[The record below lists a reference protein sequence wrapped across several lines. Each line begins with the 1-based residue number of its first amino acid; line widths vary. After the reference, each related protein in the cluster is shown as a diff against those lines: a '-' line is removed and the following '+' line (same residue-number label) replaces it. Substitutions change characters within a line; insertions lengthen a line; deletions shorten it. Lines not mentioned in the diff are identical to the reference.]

1 MERVWRNNN
10 MIDTKSQPQYPLFL
24 QCSKSEF
31 EALDTQA
38 CELLDFPNAGASDYC
53 SPIIDFEGKFYFT
66 INPEISKLFT
76 EKQLENC
83 VSYEE
88 IKFPEISIK

>member
-1 MERVWRNNN
+1 
-10 MIDTKSQPQYPLFL
+10 MIPIEPTQIYPCFYP
-24 QCSKSEF
+24 CKNESEF
-31 EALDTQA
+31 ESLDTQA

-66 INPEISKLFT
+66 VNPEVTCLFT

-83 VSYEE
+83 VSYEDIVLPTPE
-88 IKFPEISIK
+88 PIK